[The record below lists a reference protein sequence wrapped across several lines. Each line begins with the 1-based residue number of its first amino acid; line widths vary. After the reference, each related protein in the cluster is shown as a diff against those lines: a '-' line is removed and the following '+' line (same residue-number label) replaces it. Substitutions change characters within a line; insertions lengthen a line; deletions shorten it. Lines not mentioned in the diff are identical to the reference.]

1 MVSSEY
7 SVEFEDGYY
16 VVVKSGHVV
25 ATFASAEEA
34 YEAKRS
40 FVGKPVIED
49 WQKIPPAI
57 RFAKNLFVPVP
68 AV

>member
-7 SVEFEDGYY
+7 TVEFEGSHY
-16 VVVKSGHVV
+16 VVVKSGHIV
-25 ATFASAEEA
+25 AAFVSAEEA

-49 WQKIPPAI
+49 WQKIPPSI
-57 RFAKNLFVPVP
+57 RFAKSQFVVSP